1 MNKEKLISH
10 IEASNLSKEDKE
22 LLVKLLKQNR
32 LNEYIKL
39 IIKLMGVGSVFWDK
53 APAISKYGYRKCN

>member
-1 MNKEKLISH
+1 MNKERLISN

-22 LLVKLLKQNR
+22 KLIKLLKQNR

-39 IIKLMGVGSVFWDK
+39 IIKLMGVGSVFWD
-53 APAISKYGYRKCN
+53 

>member
-1 MNKEKLISH
+1 MNIEKLTSH

-22 LLVKLLKQNR
+22 LLIKLLKQNR

-39 IIKLMGVGSVFWDK
+39 IIKLMGVGSVFWE
-53 APAISKYGYRKCN
+53 

>member
-1 MNKEKLISH
+1 MNKERLISN

-22 LLVKLLKQNR
+22 ELIKLLKQDR

-39 IIKLMGVGSVFWDK
+39 IIKLMGVGSVFWD
-53 APAISKYGYRKCN
+53 

>member
-1 MNKEKLISH
+1 MNKERLISN

-22 LLVKLLKQNR
+22 ELIKLLKQNR

-39 IIKLMGVGSVFWDK
+39 IIKLVGVGSVFWD
-53 APAISKYGYRKCN
+53 

>member
-1 MNKEKLISH
+1 MNKELLISN

-22 LLVKLLKQNR
+22 ELIKLLKQNR

-39 IIKLMGVGSVFWDK
+39 IIKLMGVGSVFWD
-53 APAISKYGYRKCN
+53 

>member
-1 MNKEKLISH
+1 MNKERLISN

-22 LLVKLLKQNR
+22 ELIKLLKQDR

-39 IIKLMGVGSVFWDK
+39 IIKLMGMGSVFWD
-53 APAISKYGYRKCN
+53 

>member
-1 MNKEKLISH
+1 MNKERLISN

-22 LLVKLLKQNR
+22 ELIRLLKQDR

-39 IIKLMGVGSVFWDK
+39 IIKLMGVGSVFWD
-53 APAISKYGYRKCN
+53 

>member
-1 MNKEKLISH
+1 MKKERLISN

-22 LLVKLLKQNR
+22 KLIKLLKQDR

-39 IIKLMGVGSVFWDK
+39 IIKLMGVGSVFWD
-53 APAISKYGYRKCN
+53 

>member
-1 MNKEKLISH
+1 MNKERLISD

-22 LLVKLLKQNR
+22 ELIKLLKQNR

-39 IIKLMGVGSVFWDK
+39 IIKLMGVGSVFWD
-53 APAISKYGYRKCN
+53 

>member
-1 MNKEKLISH
+1 MNIEKLTSR

-22 LLVKLLKQNR
+22 LLIKLLKQNR

-39 IIKLMGVGSVFWDK
+39 IIKLMGVGSVFWD
-53 APAISKYGYRKCN
+53 

>member
-1 MNKEKLISH
+1 MNKERLISN

-22 LLVKLLKQNR
+22 ELIKLLKQNR

-39 IIKLMGVGSVFWDK
+39 IIKLMGVGSVFWD
-53 APAISKYGYRKCN
+53 

>member
-1 MNKEKLISH
+1 MNIEKLTSH

-22 LLVKLLKQNR
+22 LLIKLLKQNR

-39 IIKLMGVGSVFWDK
+39 IINLMVESSVF
-53 APAISKYGYRKCN
+53 

>member
-1 MNKEKLISH
+1 MNKERLKSN

-22 LLVKLLKQNR
+22 ELVKLLKQNR

-39 IIKLMGVGSVFWDK
+39 IIKLMGVGSVFW
-53 APAISKYGYRKCN
+53 N

>member
-1 MNKEKLISH
+1 MNIVKLTSN

-22 LLVKLLKQNR
+22 LLIKLLKQNR

-39 IIKLMGVGSVFWDK
+39 IIKLMGVGSVFWD
-53 APAISKYGYRKCN
+53 

>member
-1 MNKEKLISH
+1 MNKERLKSN

-22 LLVKLLKQNR
+22 ELIKLLKQNR

-39 IIKLMGVGSVFWDK
+39 IIKLIGVGSVFWD
-53 APAISKYGYRKCN
+53 

>member
-1 MNKEKLISH
+1 MKKERLISN

-22 LLVKLLKQNR
+22 ELIKLLKQNR

-39 IIKLMGVGSVFWDK
+39 IIKLMGVGSVFWD
-53 APAISKYGYRKCN
+53 

>member
-1 MNKEKLISH
+1 MKKERLISN

-22 LLVKLLKQNR
+22 ELIKLLKQDR

-39 IIKLMGVGSVFWDK
+39 IIKLMGVGSVFWD
-53 APAISKYGYRKCN
+53 

>member
-1 MNKEKLISH
+1 MNKERLKSN

-22 LLVKLLKQNR
+22 ELVKLLKQNR

-39 IIKLMGVGSVFWDK
+39 IIKIMGVGSVFWD
-53 APAISKYGYRKCN
+53 

>member
-1 MNKEKLISH
+1 MNKERLISN

-22 LLVKLLKQNR
+22 ELIKLLKQNR

-39 IIKLMGVGSVFWDK
+39 IIKLIGVGSVFWD
-53 APAISKYGYRKCN
+53 